1 MKILFC
7 LFAMIIVADA
17 CNMRSE
23 SQKSEPMVVVDTE
36 ETYTVVSETKWDLVP
51 EASVVNWRG
60 FKPGGSHYGT
70 VTPIE
75 GYLLTLDG
83 EPEGGAIEIN
93 MESLKVEDLEGEMMY
108 KLENHLKGPDFFDM
122 AKYPKAMF
130 EVTSIKP
137 SDNSQYPYLVRG
149 NMAIKDSIRSIEFI
163 GRYYEVGDTL
173 YVESD
178 TFRIDRTEF
187 GVNYKSKNIFK
198 GLKDNFIND
207 DIELKVNAK
216 FVK

>member
-1 MKILFC
+1 MKMLYC
-7 LFAMIIVADA
+7 LFAMIIVAEA

-23 SQKSEPMVVVDTE
+23 SQKSAPMVEVEAE
-36 ETYTVVSETKWDLVP
+36 ETYTVISQTKWDLVP
-51 EASVVNWRG
+51 SRSIVTWRG

-70 VTPIE
+70 ISPIE
-75 GYLLTLDG
+75 GYIMTQNG
-83 EPEGGAIEIN
+83 QPEGGAIEVN
-93 MESLKVEDLEGEMMY
+93 MESLKVEDLQGEMMY

-130 EVTSIKP
+130 EVTSIRP
-137 SDNSQYPYLVRG
+137 SDSNQYPYLVRG

-163 GRYYEVGDTL
+163 GRCYEVGDTL

-178 TFRIDRTEF
+178 SFKIDRTEF

-207 DIELKVNAK
+207 DIELKINAK